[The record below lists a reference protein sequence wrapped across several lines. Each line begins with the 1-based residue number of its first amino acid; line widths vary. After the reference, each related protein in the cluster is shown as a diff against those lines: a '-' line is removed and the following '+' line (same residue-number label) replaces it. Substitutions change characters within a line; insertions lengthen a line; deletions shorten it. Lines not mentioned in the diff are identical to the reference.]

1 MNDFHDSMNDCP
13 VNVSHRGLRG
23 REISPNKFML
33 VCSECGADIRLADND
48 FREGI
53 KTSRVRK
60 GGGK

>member
-48 FREGI
+48 L
-53 KTSRVRK
+53 SS
-60 GGGK
+60 